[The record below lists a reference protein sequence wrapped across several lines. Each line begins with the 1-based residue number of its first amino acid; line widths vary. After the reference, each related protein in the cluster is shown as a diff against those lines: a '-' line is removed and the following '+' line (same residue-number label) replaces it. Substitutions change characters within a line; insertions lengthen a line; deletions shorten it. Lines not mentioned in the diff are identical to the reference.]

1 MSAPGP
7 IPDLPPEPAR
17 PITRT
22 RAYLALFLFAAIAG
36 VLVLAWGV
44 SRFQAAGPHQEAQ
57 RIIVLKGSGMGQVAA
72 VLEARGLVH
81 NGLVFR
87 LAMRLRGSTLRVQAG
102 EYEVPARASMAHI
115 ARLLES
121 GAVLLHDIT
130 IPEGLTSQQIIE
142 LLMATPVLV
151 GAVDMPPEGSLL
163 PETYRVERGMT
174 RAALVAKMQAAQTHL
189 LTALWP
195 KRIDGLPLKTPQEA
209 VILASI
215 VEKETGLVSERK
227 QVAAVFINR
236 LNRNMRLQSD
246 PTIIYGLVG
255 GKGVLGRP
263 IRRSEIKG
271 KTPYNTYRIKGL
283 PPTPIANPGAAALAA
298 VLQPADS
305 DALYFVAD
313 GTGGHVFAPDLAGHN
328 RNVAKWR
335 QIQRQQG
342 LR

>member
-1 MSAPGP
+1 MPEGP
-7 IPDLPPEPAR
+7 VRKISRLR
-17 PITRT
+17 V
-22 RAYLALFLFAAIAG
+22 YLALCLFAAIAS

-44 SRFQAAGPHQEAQ
+44 SRFQAAGPHQQTQ
-57 RIIVLKGSGMGQVAA
+57 RIVIPKGSGMGQIAA
-72 VLEARGLVH
+72 VLKARGLVH

-102 EYEVPARASMAHI
+102 EYDVPARASMARI
-115 ARLLES
+115 AALLES
-121 GAVLLHDIT
+121 GEVVLHDIT
-130 IPEGLTSQQIIE
+130 IPEGLTSQQIID

-151 GAVDMPPEGSLL
+151 GSVDVPPEGSLL
-163 PETYRVERGMT
+163 PETYRVERGMA
-174 RAALVAKMQAAQTHL
+174 RAALIAKMQAAQTRL
-189 LTALWP
+189 IGELWP
-195 KRIDGLPLKTPQEA
+195 ERDDNLPLATPREA

-215 VEKETGLVSERK
+215 VEKETGLVEERK

-255 GKGVLGRP
+255 GEGALGRP
-263 IRRSEIKG
+263 IRSSEIKG
-271 KTPYNTYRIKGL
+271 DTPYNTYRIKGL

-298 VLQPADS
+298 VLQPAQS

>member
-1 MSAPGP
+1 MSASGP
-7 IPDLPPEPAR
+7 IPDLPPEPTR
-17 PITRT
+17 PISRV

-44 SRFQAAGPHQEAQ
+44 SRFQAPGPHQESQ
-57 RIIVLKGSGMGQVAA
+57 RIIVPKGSGLGQVAA

-81 NGLVFR
+81 NSLIFR
-87 LAMRLRGSTLRVQAG
+87 LAMRFRGSTLRVQAG
-102 EYEVPARASMAHI
+102 EYEVPARASMAQI

-130 IPEGLTSQQIIE
+130 IPEGLTSQQIID
-142 LLMATPVLV
+142 LLMAMPVLV
-151 GAVDMPPEGSLL
+151 GAVELPPEGSLL

-174 RAALVAKMQAAQTHL
+174 RAALVTKMQAAQTRL
-189 LTALWP
+189 LADLWP
-195 KRIDGLPLKTPQEA
+195 KRLDALPLKTPQEA

-263 IRRSEIKG
+263 IRRSEIRRE
-271 KTPYNTYRIKGL
+271 TPYNTYRIKGL

-313 GTGGHVFAPDLAGHN
+313 GTGGHVFARDLAGHN